1 MPDLLLEL
9 FSEEI
14 PARMQ
19 AKAADDL
26 RRLVTDFM
34 VEQGLTYE
42 GAAAHHG
49 PRRLTLD
56 IRGLPARTPDRREE
70 RKGPRTDA
78 PDKALEGFL
87 RSAGVT
93 RDQLVARVDKK
104 GTVWFATLDIPGR
117 PAADV
122 IADAVAHAVR
132 SFPWPKSMRWGSGS
146 LRWVRPL
153 QAILCILSDEAGT
166 EVVPVEV
173 DGLRAGGTTW
183 GHRFMAPE
191 PITPRNFDDYAAKLE
206 AAKVV
211 VDAAERARRIRADA
225 ETHAFAQGLELVDDP
240 ALLAEVAGLVEW
252 PVVLMGAIDPD
263 FLHLPPE
270 VLQTSMRT
278 HQKFFSVKNPVS
290 ARIERFITVANIEA
304 PDGGATI
311 LAGNRRVLAARLSD
325 ARFFWDNDLRTVR
338 EGGMAA
344 LAAPLA
350 TVTFHNKLGT
360 QADRVA
366 RIAALAREI
375 APKVGADP
383 DLAEQA
389 ARVCKAD
396 LASAM
401 VYEFPELQGTMG
413 RYYAAA
419 AGLPDAVAD
428 ACAEHYSPLGPSD
441 AVPTAPVSVAVALAD
456 KIDMLTGFWAIDE
469 KPTGSKDPFAL
480 RRAALGV
487 IRIVLENNL
496 RIQIERHVE
505 GGVEANIV
513 YSAFAIKDPR
523 TEAIRN
529 YIEATGVEPGPIW
542 REEIA
547 RILAKRQI
555 GSDIEPHARNVTR
568 AGADLLS
575 FLADRLKVALRDK
588 GIRHD
593 VIDACFRLG
602 GQDDLTL
609 LVRRVEALQA
619 FLATDDGANLLA
631 GYKRAANIVAQA
643 EAEAGPTV
651 AFEGEPEP
659 RLFREAAERA
669 LHDALN
675 KAEARIAPA
684 LAEEDFA
691 AAMRAMAALRAPID
705 AFLNGVVVNA
715 DDRAT
720 RFNRLCLLGRVRQV
734 MGQVAVFAA
743 IEG

>member
-26 RRLVTDFM
+26 KRLVTDFM

-78 PDKALEGFL
+78 PEKALEGFL

-93 RDQLVARVDKK
+93 RDQLVAREDKK
-104 GTVWFATLDIPGR
+104 GAVWFAMLDIPGR

-122 IADAVAHAVR
+122 VADAVAHAVR

-183 GHRFMAPE
+183 GHRFMAPD
-191 PITPRNFDDYAAKLE
+191 PITPKNFDDYAAKLE

-211 VDAAERARRIRADA
+211 VDAAERARRIKADA
-225 ETHAFAQGLELVDDP
+225 ETLAFAQGLELVDDP

-252 PVVLMGAIDPD
+252 PVALMGEIGPD

-278 HQKFFSVKNPVS
+278 HQKFFSVRNPVS
-290 ARIERFITVANIEA
+290 RRIERFITVANIAA

-338 EGGMAA
+338 EGGMEA

-413 RYYAAA
+413 RYYAAH
-419 AGLPDAVAD
+419 AGLPDEVAD

-456 KIDMLTGFWAIDE
+456 KIDTLTGFWAIDE

-487 IRIVLENNL
+487 IRLLLENGIKL
-496 RIQIERHVE
+496 RLWEVFFEHENTLIASRLMSENSKAEGVAKELVER
-505 GGVEANIV
+505 GVSEKEASRAAMKASLPI
-513 YSAFAIKDPR
+513 YSSPYGYGAEKA
-523 TEAIRN
+523 
-529 YIEATGVEPGPIW
+529 G
-542 REEIA
+542 
-547 RILAKRQI
+547 I
-555 GSDIEPHARNVTR
+555 GN
-568 AGADLLS
+568 LLS

-631 GYKRAANIVAQA
+631 GFKRAANIVAQA

-651 AFEGEPEP
+651 VFEGEPEP
-659 RLFREAAERA
+659 RLFREDAERA
-669 LHDALN
+669 LHAALDR
-675 KAEARIAPA
+675 AESRIAPA

-720 RFNRLCLLGRVRQV
+720 RFNRLCLLNRVRQV
-734 MGQVAVFAA
+734 MGQVAVFGA